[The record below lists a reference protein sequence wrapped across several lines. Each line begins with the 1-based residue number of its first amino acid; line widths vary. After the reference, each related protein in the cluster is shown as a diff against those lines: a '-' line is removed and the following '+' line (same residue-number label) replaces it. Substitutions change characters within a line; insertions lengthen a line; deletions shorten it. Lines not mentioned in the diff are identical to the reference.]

1 MADVTKAPIPPGF
14 EIEVDDPA
22 MLEDPEV
29 LELLARAN
37 EALEENPLH
46 RYVPHGRQRIF
57 HENRVKTKAF
67 VGGNRSGKSTAT
79 VVDCLIQAID
89 LDQVPEHLKPYR
101 IWPKGTKFKCR
112 FITPDYGKP
121 FQSLCEAIQLWVP
134 PSQLKGGSWETAY
147 KDKEHILYFAN
158 GSVFDFMT
166 TEQPASKHGGSAR
179 HRIVWDEE
187 PPDTEEGERIYTQAR
202 MRLADYHG
210 DMLWGFT
217 PISEKLG
224 WIFDEIYEQAV
235 EDGEEVSER
244 VWVNSEIGL
253 LLVQATI
260 YENPHLSEEGREDA
274 IAGTRADQ
282 RAAVTEGTFTSAKG
296 LVYEEFDPLPGG
308 LHVAPEEWVDRQLVQ
323 DLEHLDGIDPGQVE
337 TAVLF
342 AGVQSVRVG
351 EDTVQRIVVYDE
363 LTLSGRSAVPE
374 HAALL
379 INNKRES
386 WGLEPVCKYTIIDPA
401 AKSRSLS
408 NGERI
413 GEAWITAGI
422 PVLYGKNDLEAGCME
437 IERRMVHQIPDG
449 QGGFKP
455 FPLIVISSRCV
466 GLIKQLRKYRK
477 DPKEDGSFGVVK
489 KNDHKPDAL
498 RYICMERRLPVRKK
512 RRRPR
517 EQAWTPGTAP
527 PYNPRTR
534 RRQGTVLGKFT

>member
-1 MADVTKAPIPPGF
+1 MVELAPGLA
-14 EIEVDDPA
+14 IEVDDPA
-22 MLEDPEV
+22 ILEDPEV
-29 LELLARAN
+29 LDLLHKAN
-37 EALEENPLH
+37 ESIEENPLY
-46 RYVPHGRQRIF
+46 RYEPHTRQRIF

-89 LDQVPEHLKPYR
+89 LDQVPDRLKPYR

-121 FQSLCEAIQLWVP
+121 FQSLCEAIQMWVP
-134 PSQLKGGSWETAY
+134 PSQLRGGSWETAY
-147 KDKEHILYFAN
+147 KDKDHILYFAN

-166 TEQPASKHGGSAR
+166 TEQPSSKHGGSAR

-202 MRLADYHG
+202 MRIADYHG

-224 WIFDEIYEQAV
+224 WVFDEIYEQAV

-244 VWVNSEIGL
+244 VWMNAEAGL
-253 LLVQATI
+253 LLVQASI

-274 IAGTRADQ
+274 IAGIRADQ

-308 LHVAPEEWVDRQLVQ
+308 AHVAPEEWIDQ
-323 DLEHLDGIDPGQVE
+323 DFVKGLEHIDGIDPGQVE

-342 AGVQSVRVG
+342 AGVDKHG
-351 EDTVQRIVVYDE
+351 RIVVYDE
-363 LTLSGRSAVPE
+363 LTLSGRQAVPE
-374 HAALL
+374 HAAGL

-386 WGLEPVCKYTIIDPA
+386 WGLAPVCKYTVIDPA
-401 AKSRSLS
+401 ARSRGLS
-408 NGERI
+408 DGERI

-437 IERRMVHQIPDG
+437 IERRMVHQLDDG
-449 QGGFKP
+449 EGGLKP
-455 FPLIVISSRCV
+455 FSLIVISSRCT

-477 DPKEDGSFGVVK
+477 QPKEDGSFGVVK

-498 RYICMERRLPVRKK
+498 RYICMERRVPVKRK
-512 RRRPR
+512 RRRAR
-517 EQAWTPGTAP
+517 QEAWTPGTAP
-527 PYNPRTR
+527 AYNPRQDR
-534 RRQGTVLGKFT
+534 RPRGTVMGRFS

>member
-1 MADVTKAPIPPGF
+1 MADQQVPSLPPGLG
-14 EIEVDDPA
+14 IEVDDPA
-22 MLEDPEV
+22 VLEDPEV

-46 RYVPHGRQRIF
+46 RYVPHTRQRIF
-57 HENRVKTKAF
+57 HEHRVKTKAF

-79 VVDCLIQAID
+79 IVDCLIQAID
-89 LDQVPEHLKPYR
+89 LGQVPDHLKGYR
-101 IWPKGTKFKCR
+101 IWPEGTKFKCR

-121 FQSLCEAIQLWVP
+121 YQSLLETIQLWVP
-134 PSQLKGGSWETAY
+134 PSQLKGGSWETAWN
-147 KDKEHILYFAN
+147 KNDHIVYFAN

-166 TEQPASKHGGSAR
+166 TEQPPSKHGGSAR

-187 PPDTEEGERIYTQAR
+187 PPDTEDGERIYTQAR
-202 MRLADYHG
+202 MRIADYHG

-224 WIFDEIYEQAV
+224 WVFDELHEQAV
-235 EDGEEVSER
+235 EDGEELEER
-244 VWVNSEIGL
+244 VWLNQEQGL
-253 LLVQATI
+253 LLVQASI

-274 IAGTRADQ
+274 ITGIRGDQ
-282 RAAVTEGTFTSAKG
+282 RAAVTEGSFTAAKG
-296 LVYEEFDPLPGG
+296 LVYEEFDPQPGG
-308 LHVAPEEWVDRQLVQ
+308 LHVVPEEWIDKDLVGS
-323 DLEHLDGIDPGQVE
+323 LEHIDGIDPGQVE

-342 AGVQSVRVG
+342 AGVDKHGRMV
-351 EDTVQRIVVYDE
+351 IYDE

-374 HAALL
+374 HAAEL
-379 INNKRES
+379 INNKREG
-386 WGLEPVCKYTIIDPA
+386 WGLAPVSKYTIIDPA

-408 NGERI
+408 NGERV

-437 IERRMVHQIPDG
+437 VERRMVHQIEDG
-449 QGGFKP
+449 DGGRKP

-477 DPKEDGSFGVVK
+477 KPKEDGSFGVVK

-498 RYICMERRLPVRKK
+498 RYICMERRVPVKRK
-512 RRRPR
+512 RRRQRQP
-517 EQAWTPGTAP
+517 AWVPGTAP
-527 PYNPRTR
+527 PYNPSQENR
-534 RRQGTVLGKFT
+534 RRQGTVMGRFT

>member
-1 MADVTKAPIPPGF
+1 MVELTREDGLGAAAPPGF

-22 MLEDPEV
+22 VLEDPEV
-29 LELLARAN
+29 LELLSKAN
-37 EALEENPLH
+37 EAAEENPLY
-46 RYVPHGRQRIF
+46 RYLPHSRQRIF

-89 LDQVPEHLKPYR
+89 LDQVPDHLKPYR

-121 FQSLCEAIQLWVP
+121 FQSLVEAIQMWVP
-134 PSQLKGGSWETAY
+134 PSQLRGGSWETAY
-147 KDKEHILYFAN
+147 KDKDHILYFAN

-166 TEQPASKHGGSAR
+166 TEQPSSKHGGSAR

-202 MRLADYHG
+202 MRIADYHG

-224 WIFDEIYEQAV
+224 WVFDEIYEQAV

-244 VWVNSEIGL
+244 VWMNAETGL

-274 IAGTRADQ
+274 ISGIRADQ

-308 LHVAPEEWVDRQLVQ
+308 AHVVPEEWIDKDLVKG
-323 DLEHLDGIDPGQVE
+323 LEHIDGIDPGQVE

-342 AGVQSVRVG
+342 SGVDKHG
-351 EDTVQRIVVYDE
+351 RIVVYDE

-374 HAALL
+374 HAAGL
-379 INNKRES
+379 INNKREG
-386 WGLEPVCKYTIIDPA
+386 WGLAPVCKYTVIDPA
-401 AKSRSLS
+401 ARSRGLS
-408 NGERI
+408 DGERI
-413 GEAWITAGI
+413 GEAWVTAGI

-437 IERRMVHQIPDG
+437 IERRMVHQIDDG
-449 QGGFKP
+449 EGGFKP
-455 FPLIVISSRCV
+455 FPLIVISSRCT

-477 DPKEDGSFGVVK
+477 QPKEDGSFGVVK

-498 RYICMERRLPVRKK
+498 RYICMERRVPVKRKP
-512 RRRPR
+512 RRARQEP
-517 EQAWTPGTAP
+517 WTPGTAP
-527 PYNPRTR
+527 PYRPEKRA
-534 RRQGTVLGKFT
+534 QGTVMGRYT

>member
-1 MADVTKAPIPPGF
+1 MVELAREDGLGGAAPPGF

-22 MLEDPEV
+22 LLEDPEV
-29 LELLARAN
+29 LELLAKAN
-37 EALEENPLH
+37 EAAEENPL
-46 RYVPHGRQRIF
+46 YSYLPHTRQRIF

-89 LDQVPEHLKPYR
+89 LDQVPDHLKGYR

-121 FQSLCEAIQLWVP
+121 FQSLVEAIQMWVP
-134 PSQLKGGSWETAY
+134 PSQLRGGSWETAY
-147 KDKEHILYFAN
+147 KDKDHILYFAN

-166 TEQPASKHGGSAR
+166 TEQPSSKHGGSAR

-202 MRLADYHG
+202 MRIADYHG

-224 WIFDEIYEQAV
+224 WVFDEIYEQAV
-235 EDGEEVSER
+235 EDGEEVSDR
-244 VWVNSEIGL
+244 VWLNADAGL

-274 IAGTRADQ
+274 IAGIRADQ

-308 LHVAPEEWVDRQLVQ
+308 AHVAPEEWIDRELVGN
-323 DLEHLDGIDPGQVE
+323 LEHIDGIDPGQVE

-342 AGVQSVRVG
+342 AGVDKHGRV
-351 EDTVQRIVVYDE
+351 VVYDE

-374 HAALL
+374 HAAGL

-386 WGLEPVCKYTIIDPA
+386 WGLQPVGKYTVIDPA
-401 AKSRSLS
+401 ARSRGLGD
-408 NGERI
+408 GERV

-437 IERRMVHQIPDG
+437 IERRMVHQIDDG
-449 QGGFKP
+449 EGGLKP
-455 FPLIVISSRCV
+455 FSLLVISSRCT

-477 DPKEDGSFGVVK
+477 QPKEDGSFGVAK

-498 RYICMERRLPVRKK
+498 RYICMERRVPVKRK

-527 PYNPRTR
+527 AYNPSQER
-534 RRQGTVLGKFT
+534 RSRGTVMGRFS